1 VSEHDVTI
9 DPERIEQ
16 ELLLAGEPDP
26 RDSRG
31 GPTGAEGPD
40 GPQRPWK
47 EVAHLVGMGLQTGA
61 PYWEIPNDKRDEFT
75 GALEAVLDKHFPGG
89 LQMAHTWGPWA
100 QLVFVSGS
108 IVAAHGI
115 DWNTLTL
122 KPLREPP
129 PDEGEIGDPPEGEPE
144 DPPSG
149 KPKAAAGKKKAA
161 KKKTAAAPGRATIG

>member
-1 VSEHDVTI
+1 MTEHDVTI
-9 DPERIEQ
+9 DPDRIEQ
-16 ELLLAGEPDP
+16 ELLLDGEPDP

-31 GPTGAEGPD
+31 GPTGADGHD

-61 PYWEIPNDKRDEFT
+61 PYWHIPNDKRDEFSV
-75 GALEAVLDKHFPGG
+75 ALEAVLDKHFPGG

-108 IVAAHGI
+108 IVASHGI
-115 DWNTLTL
+115 DWNSFTL

-129 PDEGEIGDPPEGEPE
+129 PDEGEIGDPPASESK
-144 DPPSG
+144 DPPREKS
-149 KPKAAAGKKKAA
+149 KTTRGKKKAA
-161 KKKTAAAPGRATIG
+161 KKKAAASGGATIG